1 MTWLSEYRQ
10 DVQRYAAL
18 FNRTNWGRML
28 VLVLT
33 EQGLWALLQYRI
45 SSAIYRS
52 SLPWYIRKP
61 LFLLTLIWQ
70 KIIEVV
76 TGRKCNIAQGVT
88 IGISGRGE
96 RKGAPTIGDRVFIGP
111 NAVVVGKIVVGD

>member
-1 MTWLSEYRQ
+1 MIWLSEYRQ

-18 FNRTNWGRML
+18 SNRANWGR
-28 VLVLT
+28 VLVPLLT

-52 SLPWYIRKP
+52 SLPWYVRKP

-70 KIIEVV
+70 KIIEAV
-76 TGRKCNIAQGVT
+76 TGISLPARASISPGLYIGHFGNIFLHSQVVIGRK
-88 IGISGRGE
+88 
-96 RKGAPTIGDRVFIGP
+96 
-111 NAVVVGKIVVGD
+111 